1 MKYLLV
7 TIFLVL
13 VITFTAYAATPKLE
27 AVKLTEAMSIYQ
39 ICKTYFGIWTP
50 DAQEHVQGYNN
61 WKTQFN
67 AGDEV
72 LIPQLLE
79 KNEDGTLK
87 LDVNGNAILTRTD
100 ILSQTEIAGATEKT
114 CPELAESLDMSI
126 LVFKALNPSL
136 PCK

>member
-13 VITFTAYAATPKLE
+13 VITFTAYAITPKLE

-39 ICKTYFGIWTP
+39 VCKTYFGIWTP
-50 DAQEHVQGYNN
+50 NAQEHVQGYNN

-79 KNEDGTLK
+79 KNEDGTYK
-87 LDVNGNAILTRTD
+87 LDANGNVIITRTD
-100 ILSQTEIAGATEKT
+100 IFDYTEIMGATEKP
-114 CPELAESLDMSI
+114 CVEVAEQLQMWLI
-126 LVFKALNPSL
+126 IFRALNPEL